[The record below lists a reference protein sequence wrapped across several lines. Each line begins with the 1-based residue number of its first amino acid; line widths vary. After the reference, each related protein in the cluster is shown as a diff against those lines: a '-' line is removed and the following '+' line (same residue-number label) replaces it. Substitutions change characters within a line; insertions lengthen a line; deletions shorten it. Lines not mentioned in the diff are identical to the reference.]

1 MVGTVNAADIE
12 RVFRVESG
20 RAVASLVRF
29 FGDIDIAEEAVQEA
43 FAIAVQRWPEGGLP
57 PSPAGWIITT
67 ARNRAIDRLRRE
79 ASRDDRQRQA
89 LRLHAAA
96 ENVEVGTVHDDRLR
110 LIFTCCH
117 PALGI
122 EAQVAL
128 TLRLIAGLQTPEIA
142 RGLLVAEP
150 TMAQRLVRAKNK
162 IRAANIPYRVPSD
175 AELPDRL
182 RSVLAVLYLIF
193 NEGHVATSGDSLMRD
208 DLCGEAI
215 RLARL
220 LVELMP
226 DEGEAQGLL
235 ALLVLTEARRP
246 ARAAGDGSLVRLG
259 EQDRSLWDHALIDE
273 GHALVRACLRRNMP
287 GPYQIQAAI
296 AAVHAD
302 APTAAATDWAQ
313 IVQLYDQLLVCMPTS
328 IVALNRA
335 IAVAELDGPARALA
349 IVDGLD
355 LDNYYLYHA
364 ARADLLE
371 RLGRVD
377 EAAVAFEV
385 AVALTA
391 NAVERKHLRRRRAAL
406 AGDQDASPWPVRA
419 SRV

>member
-1 MVGTVNAADIE
+1 MSGAVNASDIE
-12 RVFRVESG
+12 RVFRAESG
-20 RAVASLVRF
+20 RAVASLVRV

-43 FAIAVQRWPEGGLP
+43 FAIAVQRWPDAGLP

-89 LRLHAAA
+89 GVLHVPDDKF
-96 ENVEVGTVHDDRLR
+96 ETGPVDDDRLR

-117 PALGI
+117 PALGQ
-122 EAQVAL
+122 ESQVAL

-142 RGLLVAEP
+142 RALLVSES

-162 IRAANIPYRVPSD
+162 IRAANIPYRVPGD

-182 RSVLAVLYLIF
+182 RPVLAVVYLIF
-193 NEGHVATSGDSLMRD
+193 NEGHVATSGDVLMRD
-208 DLCGEAI
+208 DLCAEAI

-235 ALLVLTEARRP
+235 ALLLLTEARRP
-246 ARAAGDGSLVRLG
+246 ARADADGSLVRLG
-259 EQDRSLWDHALIDE
+259 DQDRSLWTRSLIDE
-273 GHALVRACLRRNMP
+273 GHALVRASLRRNMP

-302 APTAAATDWAQ
+302 APTASATDWSQ
-313 IVQLYDQLLVCMPTS
+313 IVQLYDQLLGHTPTP

-335 IAVAELDGPARALA
+335 IAISELDGPHPALA
-349 IVDGLD
+349 ILDALD
-355 LDNYYLYHA
+355 LDNYHLYHA
-364 ARADLLE
+364 ARADLLQ
-371 RLGRVD
+371 RLDRRD
-377 EAAVAFEV
+377 EAAAAYER
-385 AVALTA
+385 ALDLTT
-391 NAVERKHLRRRRAAL
+391 NEVERDHLRRRRAQL
-406 AGDQDASPWPVRA
+406 ARD
-419 SRV
+419 